1 MEKCG
6 DCHRNHAECGYLSG
20 GRSSLLL
27 SFRQPDFS
35 DFLLEKESMAIT
47 WNGNQCLLYCHVPYW
62 TVDFPA
68 VRFGLKMKTAM
79 HPEKLP
85 VAGLMVKRGTN
96 EQ

>member
-1 MEKCG
+1 MEKYG

-68 VRFGLKMKTAM
+68 VRFGLKKETVM
-79 HPEKLP
+79 HCKGSKL
-85 VAGLMVKRGTN
+85 G
-96 EQ
+96 